1 MNKLILLVTALLLQG
16 CASVLSNSAY
26 PVLIDSE
33 PGGAE
38 FVVKNLN
45 GIEVAHGQTP
55 ATVTLESSAG
65 YFKKA
70 GYSVQFFKPGFQPQ
84 RYRLTSRIN
93 GWYWGNVLN
102 PVGMLLIDPATGAMW
117 QLPLRLFAAL
127 PKESAT
133 IIRSH

>member
-38 FVVKNLN
+38 FVIKNLN

-55 ATVTLESSAG
+55 ATVTLESGAGSTLKKPAIPCSFSNRVFNRSAIDLPAASM
-65 YFKKA
+65 A
-70 GYSVQFFKPGFQPQ
+70 GIGA
-84 RYRLTSRIN
+84 TS
-93 GWYWGNVLN
+93 
-102 PVGMLLIDPATGAMW
+102 LIP
-117 QLPLRLFAAL
+117 
-127 PKESAT
+127 SACC
-133 IIRSH
+133 